1 MNKFL
6 LLLIAALPLAG
17 CVTTTP
23 PTAVHQPMTARP
35 EPRAAIAPS
44 SGAIFSVASAR
55 PLFEDRRARFVGDT
69 LIINIQEKVQAS
81 KKSENKTTR
90 SADVDVS
97 VPTIVG
103 LPFKGAQG
111 TTLAASGTNNFNGK
125 GENTSSNDFT
135 GTLTVTVIEVYP
147 NGNLLVSGEKQIG
160 LKEGEE
166 FIRFSGVVNPN
177 TITAANTVT
186 STQVADARIEYKAN
200 GFLDSAQVMG
210 WLGRF
215 FLTFM
220 PFMPTSDPHVQTRT
234 ASDDDGAHDTHR
246 KELPGLPL
254 GSCRADGDGYRA
266 RRTHQGHRL
275 DRRSAQQPAGRL
287 RHRGRPRRQRR
298 PDHANAL
305 HRAEHDQH
313 ALRDGR
319 QSAAGP
325 VAAVEERG
333 RRDGHGQPAA
343 LRPCRPADRHHC
355 LVDRQRQ
362 EPQGRYPDPD
372 ADEGRRRA
380 DLRHGAGQRGGG
392 GRRGLGRR
400 LQGDRQSSL
409 GGPHRRQAPRSSA
422 KCRCPWG
429 RANSSIS
436 N

>member
-1 MNKFL
+1 MNRIL
-6 LLLIAALPLAG
+6 LLLAAALSLAG

-23 PTAVHQPMTARP
+23 STAVHQPMTARP
-35 EPRAAIAPS
+35 EPRPAIAPS

-90 SADVDVS
+90 SASVDVA

-111 TTLAASGTNNFNGK
+111 TTLAASDTNNFDGK

-166 FIRFSGVVNPN
+166 FVRFSGVVNPN

-200 GFLDSAQVMG
+200 GFIDSAQVMG

-220 PFMPTSDPHVQTRT
+220 PF
-234 ASDDDGAHDTHR
+234 
-246 KELPGLPL
+246 
-254 GSCRADGDGYRA
+254 
-266 RRTHQGHRL
+266 
-275 DRRSAQQPAGRL
+275 
-287 RHRGRPRRQRR
+287 
-298 PDHANAL
+298 
-305 HRAEHDQH
+305 
-313 ALRDGR
+313 
-319 QSAAGP
+319 
-325 VAAVEERG
+325 
-333 RRDGHGQPAA
+333 
-343 LRPCRPADRHHC
+343 
-355 LVDRQRQ
+355 
-362 EPQGRYPDPD
+362 
-372 ADEGRRRA
+372 
-380 DLRHGAGQRGGG
+380 
-392 GRRGLGRR
+392 
-400 LQGDRQSSL
+400 
-409 GGPHRRQAPRSSA
+409 
-422 KCRCPWG
+422 
-429 RANSSIS
+429 
-436 N
+436 